1 MPIEPPASRWDLS
14 VDMLPD
20 EHGFVGAGAD
30 DEPGTLLTAY
40 RSALFPMPLEGGSVL
55 GWWSPDPRGVLE
67 LDDLHV
73 SRSLRRSMR
82 HFEFRV
88 DSAFDEVVAGC
99 AEPNRP
105 HGWIDDRIQRAYRRL
120 HKLGWA
126 HSVETWCDGE
136 LVGGLYGLGIGG
148 LFAAESKFHRRTD
161 ASKAAVVAL
170 ATGLVDDHP
179 RLIDVQWRTDHL
191 ASLGVTEISRSRYLE
206 RLHTVLSS
214 PDPGLFTD
222 TPHAI
227 TDPLA

>member
-1 MPIEPPASRWDLS
+1 
-14 VDMLPD
+14 
-20 EHGFVGAGAD
+20 
-30 DEPGTLLTAY
+30 
-40 RSALFPMPLEGGSVL
+40 
-55 GWWSPDPRGVLE
+55 
-67 LDDLHV
+67 
-73 SRSLRRSMR
+73 MR

-99 AEPNRP
+99 AEPTRP

-120 HKLGWA
+120 HELGWA

-191 ASLGVTEISRSRYLE
+191 ASLGVTEIPRSRYLE

-214 PDPGLFTD
+214 PDPQLFAN
-222 TPHAI
+222 TPHTI
-227 TDPLA
+227 TKPLA

>member
-1 MPIEPPASRWDLS
+1 M
-14 VDMLPD
+14 V
-20 EHGFVGAGAD
+20 VAG
-30 DEPGTLLTAY
+30 
-40 RSALFPMPLEGGSVL
+40 
-55 GWWSPDPRGVLE
+55 PRGVLE

-99 AEPNRP
+99 AEPTRP

-120 HKLGWA
+120 HELGWA

-191 ASLGVTEISRSRYLE
+191 ATLGVTEIPRARYLE
-206 RLHTVLSS
+206 RLRAVLPS
-214 PDPGLFTD
+214 PEPRMFSD
-222 TPHAI
+222 TSRTISH
-227 TDPLA
+227 PLT